1 MKQEIK
7 LAVFLAQKKV
17 WLIRLGKVT
26 KLYLPNESSL
36 AEAKQ
41 ACNWNL
47 QKAGKVVIWNL
58 GTAIQALM
66 HKQGQAFG
74 VCLANEVS

>member
-41 ACNWNL
+41 ACN
-47 QKAGKVVIWNL
+47 
-58 GTAIQALM
+58 
-66 HKQGQAFG
+66 
-74 VCLANEVS
+74 